1 MDDDAGTE
9 TGDGGESGDGTGDAA
24 ADERPNLLLVCVDC
38 LREDL
43 LRSDRTE
50 TPYLDSLR
58 EAGLACRDLY
68 ASATTTTPAV
78 ASLLTGS
85 YAERNGV
92 YSLQR
97 GSLAAD
103 VDPLAALLPEE
114 YHTEGLATGPL
125 VPETGLDRGFDAY
138 DCRPEDASMF
148 TDWRET
154 AIERLGGVSEPF
166 FAFVHLWELHEDIHV
181 PSAYDAP
188 EYGETP
194 YERALS
200 ALDDEIRTLV
210 EATPE
215 NTLVAVVGDHGESI
229 THRNSVPRLLVK
241 STRDA
246 LRYFGGIDTR
256 GVVGRLNRA
265 LDDRG
270 PDIDDHYV
278 ENGHGEN
285 VYDFTTNVPFLL
297 HGPGVE
303 SATVDAQVRQIDVL
317 PTLLSAL
324 DVDAETD
331 GDPVGPGVE
340 DRVAYMRACG
350 ASLHRERN
358 WARAV
363 RSDETKLVTYPERDW
378 SAELYDLDA
387 DPREHRRLENPD
399 REAELRR
406 LLPERG
412 TDPTDVET
420 IAVEDRLKDLG
431 YL

>member
-1 MDDDAGTE
+1 MDGATGAGGRSGE
-9 TGDGGESGDGTGDAA
+9 GDGD
-24 ADERPNLLLVCVDC
+24 RPNLLLVCVDC

-58 EAGLACRDLY
+58 EDGLACRDLY
-68 ASATTTTPAV
+68 ASATTTTPAI

-85 YAERNGV
+85 YAERNGI

-97 GSLAAD
+97 GSLADD
-103 VDPLAALLPEE
+103 VDPIAALLPEA

-138 DCRPEDASMF
+138 DCRPEDASLF
-148 TDWRET
+148 GDWRET
-154 AIERLGGVSEPF
+154 ALDRIAGLPEPF
-166 FAFVHLWELHEDIHV
+166 FAFVHLWELHEDVHV
-181 PSAYDAP
+181 PAAYDSP

-200 ALDDEIRTLV
+200 ALDDEVRALV

-215 NTLVAVVGDHGESI
+215 DTLVAVVGDHGESI
-229 THRNSVPRLLVK
+229 THRHSVARLLVK
-241 STRDA
+241 SARDA
-246 LRYFGGIDTR
+246 LRYYGGVDTR
-256 GVVGRLNRA
+256 DAVGRLNRA
-265 LDDRG
+265 MDDRG
-270 PDIDDHYV
+270 PDVDDHYV

-297 HGPGVE
+297 AGPGVDP
-303 SATVDAQVRQIDVL
+303 ATVDAQVRQIDVL

-324 DVDAETD
+324 GVDAETD
-331 GDPVGPGVE
+331 GKAIGPDAG
-340 DRVAYMRACG
+340 DRVVYMRACG

-363 RSDETKLVTYPERDW
+363 RSDGAKLVTYPEREW
-378 SAELYDLDA
+378 SDELYDLEA
-387 DPREHRRLENPD
+387 DPREHRRVEDPD
-399 REAELRR
+399 RAAELRR

-420 IAVEDRLKDLG
+420 IAVEDRLEDLG

>member
-1 MDDDAGTE
+1 MADERTGDADDAG
-9 TGDGGESGDGTGDAA
+9 DGGGDD
-24 ADERPNLLLVCVDC
+24 DVSDRPNLLLLCVDC

-43 LRSDRTE
+43 LRSDRTQ

-58 EAGLACRDLY
+58 EEGLDCRNLF

-103 VDPLAALLPEE
+103 VDPLAALLPDE
-114 YHTEGLATGPL
+114 YHAEGLATGPL

-154 AIERLGGVSEPF
+154 ALDRLAGLPEPF

-181 PSAYDAP
+181 PPAYDSP

-200 ALDDEIRTLV
+200 ALDDEVRALV
-210 EATPE
+210 DATPE
-215 NTLVAVVGDHGESI
+215 NTLVALVGDHGESV
-229 THRNSVPRLLVK
+229 THRHSVLRLLLK
-241 STRDA
+241 STRDG
-246 LRYFGGIDTR
+246 LRYYGGVDTR
-256 GVVGRLNRA
+256 DAVGRLNRA
-265 LDDRG
+265 MADRG
-270 PDIDDHYV
+270 PDVADHYL

-297 HGPGVE
+297 RGPGVDP
-303 SATVDAQVRQIDVL
+303 ATVDAQVRQIDVL

-324 DVDAETD
+324 GVEAETD
-331 GDPVGPGVE
+331 GEAVRPGVE
-340 DRVAYMRACG
+340 DRVVYMRACG

-363 RSDETKLVTYPERDW
+363 RHDGAKLVTYPERDW
-378 SAELYDLDA
+378 SDELYDLEA
-387 DPREHRRLENPD
+387 DPREQRRLDDPD
-399 REAELRR
+399 RTAELRR

-420 IAVEDRLKDLG
+420 IAVEDRLEDLG

>member
-1 MDDDAGTE
+1 MADQRRDDLE
-9 TGDGGESGDGTGDAA
+9 DGVGAGDAT
-24 ADERPNLLLVCVDC
+24 DGEPNLLLVCVDC

-43 LRSDRTE
+43 LRSERTR

-58 EAGLACRDLY
+58 ASGLDCRNLY

-78 ASLLTGS
+78 ASLLTGA

-97 GSLAAD
+97 GSLADD
-103 VDPLAALLPEE
+103 VDPLPALLPDS
-114 YHTEGLATGPL
+114 YHAEGLATGPL

-138 DCRPEDASMF
+138 DCRPEDASVF
-148 TDWRET
+148 GDWRET
-154 AIERLGGVSEPF
+154 ATERLAGLPEPF
-166 FAFVHLWELHEDIHV
+166 FAFVHLWELHEDVHV
-181 PSAYDAP
+181 PAAYDAP

-200 ALDDEIRTLV
+200 ALDAEVRALV

-215 NTLVAVVGDHGESI
+215 NTIVAVVGDHGESI
-229 THRNSVPRLLVK
+229 THRHSLVRLLVK
-241 STRDA
+241 SVRDGLRYYGGVDTRDA
-246 LRYFGGIDTR
+246 
-256 GVVGRLNRA
+256 VGRLNRA
-265 LDDRG
+265 LADRG
-270 PDIDDHYV
+270 PDLADHYV

-297 HGPGVE
+297 DGPGVA
-303 SATVDAQVRQIDVL
+303 SATVDAQVRQVDVL

-324 DVDAETD
+324 GVDAETD
-331 GDPVGPGVE
+331 GTAVEPGVE
-340 DRVAYMRACG
+340 DRVAYVRACG

-363 RSDETKLVTYPERDW
+363 RHDDAKLVTYPGRDW
-378 SAELYDLDA
+378 SDELYDLEA
-387 DPREHRRLENPD
+387 DPHELRRLEDPD
-399 REAELRR
+399 RAAELRR
-406 LLPERG
+406 RLPEQG

-420 IAVEDRLKDLG
+420 IAVEDRLEDLG